1 MGVEGGGGT
10 QVVVRWDPMMPL
22 PDAEIEA
29 RYRFTMDLYELQQL
43 GYHAQ
48 VQAGL
53 IEDAGQEAVDSLK
66 AVAEVTWD
74 TPDEDVPASIAVAHS
89 LLGENEDVAG
99 QLRRRNSD
107 LPGWWRGLIG
117 EFDGGPSVIGS
128 MTGPNDSQAQRLVWT
143 QHAYQ
148 EAVVDLDAAI
158 GELVPALNQL
168 LTEREVPAVE
178 APERGSGVG

>member
-1 MGVEGGGGT
+1 
-10 QVVVRWDPMMPL
+10 MMPL

-53 IEDAGQEAVDSLK
+53 VEDEAQEAVDSLK
-66 AVAEVTWD
+66 ALAEVTSD
-74 TPDEDVPASIAVAHS
+74 TSDEDVPPHIAVADS
-89 LLGENEDVAG
+89 LLGEIEDVAAE
-99 QLRRRNSD
+99 LRRRNSD
-107 LPGWWRGLIG
+107 LRGWWRGLIG

-143 QHAYQ
+143 QHAFQ

-158 GELVPALNQL
+158 QDLVPALNRL
-168 LTEREVPAVE
+168 VEEREVPSVE
-178 APERGSGVG
+178 VPERGSGVG